1 LSIIEKQKSF
11 SIDSVRPGGY
21 DSVGEAREARVLA
34 TSLVSFGAT
43 QMRTTSRVGGFTLVE
58 LLVVISIVAL
68 LVAIL
73 LPALGKAR
81 GVANMT
87 KCSSNLRQVGLL
99 EHNYANDY
107 DGLIPGWRVSWYL
120 LVAEY
125 STFENF
131 GRMANELNCPDRDV
145 FNYGITVDSQSYA
158 NLWEPKRGLPSQT
171 MIHADGSS
179 AGRTIYNTGVTPPS
193 SDMYFGH
200 LDKFTVL
207 LWGDSHV
214 NTAETDDIPAWRNK
228 ETNWL
233 PGGAFAT
240 YRYAQFW
247 RGTSGGY

>member
-1 LSIIEKQKSF
+1 
-11 SIDSVRPGGY
+11 
-21 DSVGEAREARVLA
+21 
-34 TSLVSFGAT
+34 
-43 QMRTTSRVGGFTLVE
+43 MRTTRSAGGFTLIE
-58 LLVVISIVAL
+58 LLVVISIIAL

-99 EHNYANDY
+99 EQNYANDY
-107 DGLIPGWRVSWYL
+107 DGLIPGWRVSWYQTI
-120 LVAEY
+120 AKY
-125 STFENF
+125 STYGTY
-131 GRMANELNCPDRDV
+131 GRMAKELNCPDRDA
-145 FNYGITVDSQSYA
+145 FKYGISVDIQTYGS
-158 NLWEPKRGLPSQT
+158 LWEPKRGVPSQT
-171 MIHADGSS
+171 MIHADASS
-179 AGRTIYNTGVTPPS
+179 FGRTIYSTGVNPPS

-200 LDKFTVL
+200 LDKYTVL
-207 LWGDSHV
+207 LWGDGRV
-214 NTAETDDIPAWRNK
+214 NTAVTDDIPGWRNR